1 MAIVTELLGYIG
13 LDVDDAS
20 FNEAEQSVQDV
31 TKVMAGLVTIAA
43 SVATA
48 VTGAAYAMVND
59 FANTATELD
68 QLTKRLNVNAEAFQA
83 TAYAAKS
90 YGIEQDQLA
99 DGMKELSMRAGE
111 FALTGEGSFKDVAAQ
126 LGLSREQVKSYGN
139 DVNGLFDLVR
149 DKLAGIQNQ
158 GQRQFLADA
167 LFGGGL
173 ADVGGE
179 FFSQTS
185 ANIEALQKQA
195 QESGLV
201 ISQETIDMA
210 REYTREMDS
219 LQARIKGL
227 WNIVASNLLPVFTRI
242 TRQMKE
248 FFDLH
253 GDDIVDGLTSAING
267 LITAIKYL
275 GVAAA
280 ITSAYMLGSAALAS
294 WASLIKLIG
303 MARNGM
309 LLLAAAEVLVNA
321 LNPGFLLAV
330 GIGLA
335 IAAITVLLQDL
346 YTYFTG
352 GDSITGRIVAGFTK
366 ALGSVKKLFTEFGN
380 WFHEWFSGFIASTTE
395 WMGDVD
401 KKVAQMGQ
409 PIVDKIKLAWA
420 GLKAWFIDWAKS
432 VGNELANF
440 IPDWLK
446 DPMSLLPDWVR
457 PDDSGSDDQQP
468 AQRSAATPGE
478 DGESPFVSGLRSQY
492 SQREQR
498 EENRA
503 AESPP
508 ARGEERRNVESP
520 AVRIEEKRR
529 IESPPGIHQLIIPGN
544 APGAAPVPTVM
555 SPPTMAQGIAQ
566 ANSGRGDV
574 ITTNSGNTT
583 VGEIIVN
590 GAENPAA
597 TAQAIRQELRRD
609 NASRTKGSDTGV
621 KY

>member
-1 MAIVTELLGYIG
+1 MAFVTELLGYIG

-31 TKVMAGLVTIAA
+31 TKVMAGLITIAA

-59 FANTATELD
+59 FANTATEID

-90 YGIEQDQLA
+90 FGIEQDQLA

-111 FALTGEGSFKDVAAQ
+111 FALTGEGSFKDVASQ
-126 LGLSREQVKSYGN
+126 LGLSRAQVKSYGN
-139 DVNGLFDLVR
+139 DVNGLFNLVR

-179 FFSQTS
+179 FFSQAS
-185 ANIEALQKQA
+185 ANIAALQKQA

-201 ISQETIDMA
+201 ISQENLDMA
-210 REYTREMDS
+210 REYTREMNS

-227 WNIVASNLLPVFTRI
+227 WNIVASNLLPIFTRI

-253 GDDIVDGLTSAING
+253 GEDIVDGLTAAING

-280 ITSAYMLGSAALAS
+280 IAMPYLIGSAAIAS
-294 WASLIKLIG
+294 WAKLIALTNTLTG
-303 MARNGM
+303 AFLTMRTGA
-309 LLLAAAEVLVNA
+309 LLAWAAAAAGPVLV
-321 LNPGFLLAV
+321 
-330 GIGLA
+330 GLA
-335 IAAITVLLQDL
+335 IGALILAIQDV

-352 GDSITGRIVAGFTK
+352 GDSITGRIIESFKGMDTSIRGIWDGLVDYIIE
-366 ALGSVKKLFTEFGN
+366 ALGRIDKAIYNSMP
-380 WFHEWFSGFIASTTE
+380 E
-395 WMGDVD
+395 WM
-401 KKVAQMGQ
+401 Q
-409 PIVDKIKLAWA
+409 
-420 GLKAWFIDWAKS
+420 
-432 VGNELANF
+432 ELMT
-440 IPDWLK
+440 L
-446 DPMSLLPDWVR
+446 
-457 PDDSGSDDQQP
+457 
-468 AQRSAATPGE
+468 
-478 DGESPFVSGLRSQY
+478 VSGGSY
-492 SQREQR
+492 NP
-498 EENRA
+498 NRNYNTQ
-503 AESPP
+503 S
-508 ARGEERRNVESP
+508 NLQSD
-520 AVRIEEKRR
+520 
-529 IESPPGIHQLIIPGN
+529 IPGHERI
-544 APGAAPVPTVM
+544 PGYVEVVRGANRQLDIPNDNVIA
-555 SPPTMAQGIAQ
+555 PPTMAQGMAQ
-566 ANSGRGDV
+566 ANAGRGNV

-597 TAQAIRQELRRD
+597 TAQAIREELRRD
-609 NASRTKGSDTGV
+609 NASRTKGTDTGV

>member
-1 MAIVTELLGYIG
+1 MAFVTELLGYIG

-20 FNEAEQSVQDV
+20 FNEAEQSVQGV
-31 TKVMAGLVTIAA
+31 TKVMAGLITIAA

-59 FANTATELD
+59 FANTSTELD

-126 LGLSREQVKSYGN
+126 LGLTREQVKSYGN

-149 DKLAGIQNQ
+149 NKLAGIQNQ

-185 ANIEALQKQA
+185 ANIAALQKQA

-227 WNIVASNLLPVFTRI
+227 WNIVASNLLPIFTRI

-253 GDDIVDGLTSAING
+253 GDEIVNGLTAAING
-267 LITAIKYL
+267 LITSIKYL
-275 GVAAA
+275 GIAAA
-280 ITSAYMLGSAALAS
+280 IAMPYLIGSAAIAS
-294 WASLIKLIG
+294 WAKLIT
-303 MARNGM
+303 
-309 LLLAAAEVLVNA
+309 LVNA
-321 LNPGFLLAV
+321 LTSSFLALRTGALLAWAAAALFPV
-330 GIGLA
+330 LIGLA
-335 IAAITVLLQDL
+335 IGAAIIAIQDL
-346 YTYFTG
+346 YGYFTG
-352 GDSITGRIVAGFTK
+352 KESITESIIKSFKGMDTSIRGIWDGLVKYIIEALGRIDK
-366 ALGSVKKLFTEFGN
+366 ALYN
-380 WFHEWFSGFIASTTE
+380 AMPE
-395 WMGDVD
+395 WMQELMTFASGGSYNPNRNY
-401 KKVAQMGQ
+401 KTQSNLQ
-409 PIVDKIKLAWA
+409 PDIPGHERIPGYAEIVR
-420 GLKAWFIDWAKS
+420 G
-432 VGNELANF
+432 
-440 IPDWLK
+440 
-446 DPMSLLPDWVR
+446 
-457 PDDSGSDDQQP
+457 
-468 AQRSAATPGE
+468 
-478 DGESPFVSGLRSQY
+478 
-492 SQREQR
+492 
-498 EENRA
+498 ENR
-503 AESPP
+503 
-508 ARGEERRNVESP
+508 
-520 AVRIEEKRR
+520 
-529 IESPPGIHQLIIPGN
+529 QLDIPGHN
-544 APGAAPVPTVM
+544 VIA
-555 SPPTMAQGIAQ
+555 PPTMAQGMSQDNA
-566 ANSGRGDV
+566 GRGNV

-583 VGEIIVN
+583 VGDIIVN
-590 GAENPAA
+590 GADSPAA

-609 NASRTKGSDTGV
+609 NASRTKGTDAGV
-621 KY
+621 RY

>member
-1 MAIVTELLGYIG
+1 MAFVTELLGYIG

-31 TKVMAGLVTIAA
+31 TKVMAGLITIAA

-59 FANTATELD
+59 FANTATEID

-90 YGIEQDQLA
+90 FGIEQDQLA

-111 FALTGEGSFKDVAAQ
+111 FALTGEGSFKDVASQ

-149 DKLAGIQNQ
+149 NKLAGIQNQ

-242 TRQMKE
+242 TRKMKE

-253 GDDIVDGLTSAING
+253 GDEIVNVLTAAING

-280 ITSAYMLGSAALAS
+280 IAMPYLIGSAAIAGWSRLILA
-294 WASLIKLIG
+294 I
-303 MARNGM
+303 NGVTTAFATM
-309 LLLAAAEVLVNA
+309 RVAALLAWAAAALFPVL
-321 LNPGFLLAV
+321 
-330 GIGLA
+330 IGLA
-335 IAAITVLLQDL
+335 IGAAIIAIQDL
-346 YTYFTG
+346 YGHFNG
-352 GDSITGRIVAGFTK
+352 SESITELIVKSFKKMDLSVRGVWDGLVDYIIKAIGKIDAALYNAMPEWVQELMTFMSGGSYNPNRNYKTQSNLQPEIPGHERIPGYAEI
-366 ALGSVKKLFTEFGN
+366 VKG
-380 WFHEWFSGFIASTTE
+380 
-395 WMGDVD
+395 
-401 KKVAQMGQ
+401 
-409 PIVDKIKLAWA
+409 
-420 GLKAWFIDWAKS
+420 
-432 VGNELANF
+432 AN
-440 IPDWLK
+440 
-446 DPMSLLPDWVR
+446 R
-457 PDDSGSDDQQP
+457 Q
-468 AQRSAATPGE
+468 
-478 DGESPFVSGLRSQY
+478 
-492 SQREQR
+492 
-498 EENRA
+498 
-503 AESPP
+503 
-508 ARGEERRNVESP
+508 
-520 AVRIEEKRR
+520 
-529 IESPPGIHQLIIPGN
+529 PGIPGHDIP
-544 APGAAPVPTVM
+544 APQVLVPPRITVTA
-555 SPPTMAQGIAQ
+555 PPTMAQGMAQ
-566 ANSGRGDV
+566 ANAGRGNV

-621 KY
+621 RY

>member
-1 MAIVTELLGYIG
+1 MAFVTELLGYIG

-20 FNEAEQSVQDV
+20 FNEAEQSVKDV
-31 TKVMAGLVTIAA
+31 TKVMTGLVTIAA

-59 FANTATELD
+59 FANTATEID

-90 YGIEQDQLA
+90 FGIEQDQLA

-111 FALTGEGSFKDVAAQ
+111 FALTGEGSFKDVASQ
-126 LGLSREQVKSYGN
+126 LGLTREQVKSYGN
-139 DVNGLFDLVR
+139 DVNGLFNLVR

-158 GQRQFLADA
+158 GQRQFLSDA

-185 ANIEALQKQA
+185 ENIAALQKQA

-201 ISQETIDMA
+201 ISQENLDMA
-210 REYTREMDS
+210 REYTREMNS

-227 WNIVASNLLPVFTRI
+227 WNIVASNLLPIFTRI

-253 GDDIVDGLTSAING
+253 GEDIVDGLTAAISG

-280 ITSAYMLGSAALAS
+280 IAMPYLIGSAAIAS
-294 WASLIKLIG
+294 WAKLITLTNTITG
-303 MARNGM
+303 AFLAMRTGA
-309 LLLAAAEVLVNA
+309 LLAWAAAAAGPALVGA
-321 LNPGFLLAV
+321 AILGV
-330 GIGLA
+330 ILA
-335 IAAITVLLQDL
+335 IQDL

-352 GDSITGRIVAGFTK
+352 GDSVTGRIIEA
-366 ALGSVKKLFTEFGN
+366 FGKP
-380 WFHEWFSGFIASTTE
+380 
-395 WMGDVD
+395 M
-401 KKVAQMGQ
+401 
-409 PIVDKIKLAWA
+409 VDKIKSAWTD
-420 GLKAWFIDWAKS
+420 LKAWFKGWIAD
-432 VGNELANF
+432 VGQWFVDL

-446 DPMSLLPDWVR
+446 NPAIEGRNTMITSGAGDPNTK
-457 PDDSGSDDQQP
+457 Q
-468 AQRSAATPGE
+468 
-478 DGESPFVSGLRSQY
+478 SPFL
-492 SQREQR
+492 
-498 EENRA
+498 N
-503 AESPP
+503 
-508 ARGEERRNVESP
+508 
-520 AVRIEEKRR
+520 
-529 IESPPGIHQLIIPGN
+529 PGS
-544 APGAAPVPTVM
+544 VPSVVA
-555 SPPTMAQGIAQ
+555 PPTTAQGMAQ
-566 ANSGRGDV
+566 ANAGRAAN

-583 VGEIIVN
+583 IGEIKVTTNQN
-590 GAENPAA
+590 GGDF
-597 TAQAIRQELRRD
+597 AQQFKREMMRD

>member
-1 MAIVTELLGYIG
+1 MAFVTELLGFIG

-31 TKVMAGLVTIAA
+31 TKVMAGLITIAA

-59 FANTATELD
+59 FANTATEID

-90 YGIEQDQLA
+90 FGIEQDQLA

-111 FALTGEGSFKDVAAQ
+111 FALTGEGSFKDVASQ
-126 LGLSREQVKSYGN
+126 LGLTREQVKSYGN
-139 DVNGLFDLVR
+139 DVNGLFNLVR

-195 QESGLV
+195 QESGIV
-201 ISQETIDMA
+201 ISQETLDMS
-210 REYTREMDS
+210 REYTREMDA
-219 LQARIKGL
+219 LQGRIKGL
-227 WNIVASNLLPVFTRI
+227 WNIVASNLLPIFTRI

-253 GDDIVDGLTSAING
+253 GEDIVDGLTAAING

-280 ITSAYMLGSAALAS
+280 VAMPYLIGSAAIAS
-294 WASLIKLIG
+294 WAKLIALTNSLTG
-303 MARNGM
+303 AFLALRTGA
-309 LLLAAAEVLVNA
+309 LLAWAAAAAGPVLV
-321 LNPGFLLAV
+321 
-330 GIGLA
+330 GLA
-335 IAAITVLLQDL
+335 IGALILAIQDV

-352 GDSITGRIVAGFTK
+352 GDSITGRIIA
-366 ALGSVKKLFTEFGN
+366 AFGKP
-380 WFHEWFSGFIASTTE
+380 
-395 WMGDVD
+395 M
-401 KKVAQMGQ
+401 
-409 PIVDKIKLAWA
+409 VDKIKQAWTD
-420 GLKAWFIDWAKS
+420 LKQWFKDWIAD
-432 VGNELANF
+432 VGQWFADL

-446 DPMSLLPDWVR
+446 
-457 PDDSGSDDQQP
+457 
-468 AQRSAATPGE
+468 
-478 DGESPFVSGLRSQY
+478 
-492 SQREQR
+492 
-498 EENRA
+498 N
-503 AESPP
+503 
-508 ARGEERRNVESP
+508 P
-520 AVRIEEKRR
+520 AVQGRQQMINSGQGDPNTRQ
-529 IESPPGIHQLIIPGN
+529 STFAYPVPA
-544 APGAAPVPTVM
+544 APGMVAPQVLVPPRASVTA
-555 SPPTMAQGIAQ
+555 PPTMAQGMAQ
-566 ANSGRGDV
+566 ANAGRSSV
-574 ITTNSGNTT
+574 VTTNSGNTT
-583 VGEIIVN
+583 IGEINVTTN
-590 GAENPAA
+590 QDGATFAE
-597 TAQAIRQELRRD
+597 QFRQQYMRS
-609 NASRTKGSDTGV
+609 NASTVKGVDTGV